1 MLRVF
6 ITQVEQNTKGS
17 SAQAVNDLET
27 VAVGQYDDTIL
38 GLIDNLAAEAH
49 ARGSSSLL
57 PAYLLVIKSWSH
69 RYQTCHRN
77 A

>member
-1 MLRVF
+1 MRLLVVLRIF

-17 SAQAVNDLET
+17 SASAVNDLET

-49 ARGSSSLL
+49 ARG
-57 PAYLLVIKSWSH
+57 VDC
-69 RYQTCHRN
+69 RRR
-77 A
+77 